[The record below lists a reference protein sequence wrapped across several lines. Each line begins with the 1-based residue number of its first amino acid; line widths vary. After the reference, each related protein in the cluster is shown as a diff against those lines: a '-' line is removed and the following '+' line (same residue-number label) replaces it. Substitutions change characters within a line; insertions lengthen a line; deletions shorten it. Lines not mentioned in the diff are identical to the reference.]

1 MRAGLLAVVLTSVI
15 VSGCTTIRY
24 VTVPLPVPPELQS
37 ALTDSDLECVSDEA
51 YAKIVLLDKRR
62 STLRAIIKSTHKKDP
77 TL

>member
-1 MRAGLLAVVLTSVI
+1 MRASLLAVVLTSVI

-62 STLRAIIKSTHKKDP
+62 ATLRAIIKSTHNKGP